1 MKKPLN
7 LLVLAMYAAFVLQ
20 SCSKE
25 AETITPNA
33 TAKSNSSQHRIANT
47 CGEPKTVALIAGQNI
62 VAGNVT
68 VSNTETDLIVTYTT
82 GHGWYIKELHLYA
95 GDCARIPTNNSGN
108 PIPGRFPFNNSFSG
122 TATTTYTYT
131 IPLANLP
138 ECYCIA
144 AHAVVAKPG
153 AGTETAWGQGT
164 RFVSRGNWAMKFEY
178 CTQRC
183 EPVEVCAYNPQEII
197 GNLSATWPTTTVT
210 VGGFTYTQ
218 QEAYD
223 IYNEPTTDAKTAF
236 IYIAAI
242 KLSGANV
249 PASEPVQA
257 DVATI
262 DAWLATLG
270 KLSPANLPYA
280 TGSEGS
286 IISGIKGW
294 ADDNQCD

>member
-1 MKKPLN
+1 MKKSLN
-7 LLVLAMYAAFVLQ
+7 LFVLAMCAVFVLQ

-25 AETITPNA
+25 AETITPNTTA
-33 TAKSNSSQHRIANT
+33 TANSKQHRIAGT
-47 CGEPKTVALIAGQNI
+47 CGQPKTVALIAGQNM

-95 GDCARIPTNNSGN
+95 GNCALIPTNNSGN
-108 PIPGRFPFNNSFSG
+108 PTPGRFPFKNSFSG
-122 TATTTYTYT
+122 TTTTTYSYT

-138 ECYCIA
+138 ACYCIA

-183 EPVEVCAYNPQEII
+183 EPVEVCSFHPDVII
-197 GNLSATWPTTTVT
+197 GEQSAVWPVSTVT
-210 VGGFTYTQ
+210 VGGYTYTQ
-218 QEAYD
+218 QEAYAL
-223 IYNEPTTDAKTAF
+223 YYEPTTEAKTAF
-236 IYIAAI
+236 IYVAAI

-249 PASEPVQA
+249 PAGEPVLN
-257 DVATI
+257 DVALVE
-262 DAWLATLG
+262 AWLATQG
-270 KLSPANLPYA
+270 KLTSTNLPA
-280 TGSEGS
+280 AQGAVSS
-286 IISGIKGW
+286 AIAGIKSW
-294 ADDNQCD
+294 VDDNQCD